1 MLKIL
6 CHKYSSLSIFH
17 LTICVYQDPKIF
29 LGYFFEV
36 SVEKYL
42 LTVYYI
48 DSNQWNSQIFE
59 GTNVKNLAIL
69 SQYYLQHI
77 AGTFK
82 STKSE
87 KGGQGPIPNP
97 SIATQGHAWV
107 SDGWY
112 WVAKSIKIWK
122 NFEKKKFFSIC
133 FQKYLLNISH
143 QRLIGLSKSRVTRSR
158 F

>member
-1 MLKIL
+1 MCLSGPQNFSRIFFLK
-6 CHKYSSLSIFH
+6 F
-17 LTICVYQDPKIF
+17 QF
-29 LGYFFEV
+29 RN
-36 SVEKYL
+36 
-42 LTVYYI
+42 TVYYI

-59 GTNVKNLAIL
+59 GTNVKNLVIL

-97 SIATQGHAWV
+97 SIDTQGHAWV

-112 WVAKSIKIWK
+112 WVAKSIKILK
-122 NFEKKKFFSIC
+122 KKKKKFFFFFFFFFLKKNFLKKKKKKKKKKKILKT
-133 FQKYLLNISH
+133 KY
-143 QRLIGLSKSRVTRSR
+143 
-158 F
+158 

>member
-1 MLKIL
+1 M
-6 CHKYSSLSIFH
+6 SIRTPNFSR
-17 LTICVYQDPKIF
+17 IF
-29 LGYFFEV
+29 FFEV

-42 LTVYYI
+42 VTVYYI

-87 KGGQGPIPNP
+87 KGGPGPIPNP

-112 WVAKSIKIWK
+112 WVGI
-122 NFEKKKFFSIC
+122 FEKSFFQNFYWFSYSISAIRDPC
-133 FQKYLLNISH
+133 VALRGYRWIWYWSLTSFF
-143 QRLIGLSKSRVTRSR
+143 R
-158 F
+158 FCWFESPSYMLQIVLA

>member
-1 MLKIL
+1 M
-6 CHKYSSLSIFH
+6 
-17 LTICVYQDPKIF
+17 
-29 LGYFFEV
+29 
-36 SVEKYL
+36 
-42 LTVYYI
+42 YYI

-97 SIATQGHAWV
+97 SIGTQGHAWV

-112 WVAKSIKIWK
+112 SVAKAIKIL
-122 NFEKKKFFSIC
+122 KKKKKKKKKNMCEKLFIYISIWW
-133 FQKYLLNISH
+133 FGQPIFNK
-143 QRLIGLSKSRVTRSR
+143 
-158 F
+158 